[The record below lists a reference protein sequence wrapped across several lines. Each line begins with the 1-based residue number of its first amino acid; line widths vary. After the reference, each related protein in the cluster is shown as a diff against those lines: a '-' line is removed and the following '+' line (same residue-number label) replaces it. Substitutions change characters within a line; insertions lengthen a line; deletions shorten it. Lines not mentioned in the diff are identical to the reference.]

1 MSRQIGKIR
10 VSAGLI
16 ENRDMR
22 VLDMFKSIEFM
33 PIAID
38 SLNFYDEYVFTGYS
52 SHFQHLN
59 IEEQIPYYRINLE
72 KATVTRD
79 L

>member
-1 MSRQIGKIR
+1 MSRQVGKIR
-10 VSAGLI
+10 ISSGLI
-16 ENRDMR
+16 ENRDVR
-22 VLDMFKSIEFM
+22 VLDMFKSIEFI

-38 SLNFYDEYVFTGYS
+38 SFNFYDEYVFTGYS

-59 IEEQIPYYRINLE
+59 IEEQIPYYKVNLQ

>member
-16 ENRDMR
+16 ENRDMD
-22 VLDMFKSIEFM
+22 VLKRFILIKFM
-33 PIAID
+33 PISID
-38 SLNFYDEYVFTGYS
+38 SLNSYDEYIYTGYS
-52 SHFQHLN
+52 DHFQPLD
-59 IEEQIPYYRINLE
+59 IGEQIPYYRINLE

-79 L
+79 V